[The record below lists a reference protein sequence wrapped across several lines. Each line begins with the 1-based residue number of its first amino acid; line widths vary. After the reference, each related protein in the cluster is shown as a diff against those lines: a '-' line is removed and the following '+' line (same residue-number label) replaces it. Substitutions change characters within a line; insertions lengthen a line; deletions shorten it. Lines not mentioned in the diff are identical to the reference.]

1 MLKSNFGLEEKY
13 GLKKQLDDS
22 QQKVSKKQYSVLHK
36 TLGGL
41 IKRRVIDI
49 DLYSLEKTN
58 DFFSIKMLS
67 SYINDRSRKT
77 DLKSIFRR
85 EREHKQ

>member
-1 MLKSNFGLEEKY
+1 ME
-13 GLKKQLDDS
+13 LDDS
-22 QQKVSKKQYSVLHK
+22 QHKVGKKHHSVLQK

-41 IKRRVIDI
+41 IKRRVVDI
-49 DLYSLEKTN
+49 DLYSLEKSN

-85 EREHKQ
+85 EREHK